1 MGQDGAVAAWEAAVK
16 SQEERLT
23 QLEQAAKPDK
33 PAAVEKIAEARA
45 KLAEAKLELATAR
58 ARARTSGGVRVF
70 VNEPESLKLNIA
82 EQQDRLR
89 PIEES
94 LAKLEAPGMAEK
106 LANYRAQQ
114 QEEQQLQ
121 MEITELSQRVNG
133 LKRAAH
139 ERVPTVITVLDGQ
152 PK

>member
-1 MGQDGAVAAWEAAVK
+1 M
-16 SQEERLT
+16 
-23 QLEQAAKPDK
+23 
-33 PAAVEKIAEARA
+33 
-45 KLAEAKLELATAR
+45 
-58 ARARTSGGVRVF
+58 RVF

-133 LKRAAH
+133 LKRTAH
-139 ERVPTVITVLDGQ
+139 GAFRR
-152 PK
+152 